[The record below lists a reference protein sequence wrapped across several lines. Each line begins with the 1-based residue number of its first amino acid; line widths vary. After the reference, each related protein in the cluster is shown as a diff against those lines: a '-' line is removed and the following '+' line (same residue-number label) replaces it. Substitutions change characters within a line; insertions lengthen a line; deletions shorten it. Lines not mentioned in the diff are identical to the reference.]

1 MVALLTPARQQRRVN
16 PFTAKQSSKRSGR
29 TRIGGGDNAAL
40 LRYRKAATFRSIK
53 NFSGARVI
61 RYARGSA
68 VDGSGL
74 HRASSS
80 RTPLHTM
87 SCALLVPPHLDT
99 GGVSFTTLLSRRR
112 IADKHALPH

>member
-99 GGVSFTTLLSRRR
+99 GGVRSPARCVRTRRY
-112 IADKHALPH
+112 DWHLG